1 MPDEE
6 FKPNPALR
14 GYDLPAIVWE
24 ESFEDLKALSKD
36 LKPRQRITFKCS
48 ECGKETTFALDRV
61 LLRGSLA
68 CKGCH
73 IKKTCLDK
81 YGVTNPSQI
90 EGVQEKIRENLRAKY
105 GEGVTSTSQV
115 PGAREKAK
123 QTMIERYGD
132 YYTRT
137 QEYKDRS

>member
-14 GYDLPAIVWE
+14 GYDLPAIEWE

-61 LLRGSLA
+61 LLRGSLS

-73 IKKTCLDK
+73 IKKTCLNK
-81 YGVTNPSQI
+81 YGVINS
-90 EGVQEKIRENLRAKY
+90 
-105 GEGVTSTSQV
+105 S
-115 PGAREKAK
+115 
-123 QTMIERYGD
+123 
-132 YYTRT
+132 
-137 QEYKDRS
+137 